1 MMKQD
6 GLSNHIQG
14 AANRGQAWSRAKS
27 GSIRKHLPQAL
38 AASICGVS
46 IDNES
51 DQAS

>member
-14 AANRGQAWSRAKS
+14 AANRGQAWSRAKPGWPS
-27 GSIRKHLPQAL
+27 QVPS
-38 AASICGVS
+38 ASDCGVG